1 MLSRELMGLGALA
14 ILWINTLLIAGAA
27 WKELARVLA
36 KKRAL
41 EALGLVKGR
50 VVSGAG
56 EGGVLAVHRIEQTG
70 HGNGESP
77 DKKAILFHDKSF
89 ASEVLGGVIEVDGKE
104 IEIAAAPKGEV
115 WVAMSALEKAA
126 AFPGDAAFDEAFVSA
141 KRAKGYGRTVTA
153 TIEKGAGVWIAKDGS
168 FVSTIDPRPLLNK
181 YALLA
186 VVSIVGFFAAVAVC
200 TVLALQAPHFGTV
213 SIIGGVLGLVYFIT
227 VQPAGT
233 MLRDAMRF
241 PNVAYLRGD
250 WIRKVSAS
258 ESEAAAPAKAATAE
272 TAPGE

>member
-27 WKELARVLA
+27 WKELSRVLA

-41 EALGLVKGR
+41 VAKGLVRGR
-50 VVSGAG
+50 VVKGAG
-56 EGGVLAVHRIEQTG
+56 EGDALAVHRVEQTG
-70 HGNGESP
+70 HGNAEAQ
-77 DKKAILFHDKSF
+77 DRKAILFHDKAF
-89 ASEVLGGVIEVDGKE
+89 AGEVFGGVVEVDGKE
-104 IEIAAAPKGEV
+104 IEIPASKDGEV
-115 WVAMSALEKAA
+115 WLALDALRKAGEY
-126 AFPGDAAFDEAFVSA
+126 PGDAAFDDAFVHA
-141 KRAKGYGRTVTA
+141 KRAKGYARTVSA
-153 TIEKGAGVWIAKDGS
+153 TIGVGAEVWVAKDGS
-168 FVSTIDPRPLLNK
+168 FVSTLDPRPLANK

-186 VVSIVGFFAAVAVC
+186 LFAIQGFFAAVAVC

-213 SIIGGVLGLVYFIT
+213 SVVGGVLGLVYFIT

-233 MLRDAMRF
+233 MLRDAVRF

-250 WIRKVSAS
+250 WIRKVRAN
-258 ESEAAAPAKAATAE
+258 ESEARVVSAE